1 MADPCVQRPCSC
13 ASSEAAAITA
23 AGRSTINKP
32 LDPSRIPART
42 GGRAARTG
50 PRHSARPARALGQAP
65 LGADHP
71 RDPNDHR
78 STAHPT
84 VNIQILGRFRRLVEK
99 TGAAEVKNVWEACQ
113 FSDEIMSGDLE
124 LHKFAVELYDVLSG
138 TADPV
143 YSDPRKFLDNTYL
156 TSQMKAILRDVFNRT
171 ERSSGVPCIVI
182 DTGFG
187 GGKTHTLML
196 LYHVL
201 TNRSIGFDYLRTY
214 GLDRELGIDHI
225 SKVKVVAIDCRDIKK
240 NTLWGEIA
248 DRLDMYEAVEEY
260 DRMSKPITNM
270 EIIKAFFNE
279 PVVLMIDELPHYLS
293 ETLGEK
299 VGDTTKSKLT
309 EGFLYK
315 LISASSSSKKAA
327 LVVTLTENQQL
338 YKERVD
344 GIKSALTD
352 FVVDGTMNDLKETLS
367 RQTCIMNPVQKEEI
381 YSVICHRLVKKINQN
396 EKNETIGKYM
406 EYYTEEGLITD
417 PKFRERFEKSYPI
430 HPNLIDMLYERVSTI
445 SKFNQTRGTLRFL
458 ALVLNDIY
466 KRRADCALVGTGDI
480 RLELA
485 AIADELTSKIDRN
498 EYTKII
504 DTDCIEHARELD
516 NERHVKI
523 IKSIAS
529 TIYLNSL
536 HEIPSKK
543 SGITSNQIKIAVG
556 KPGFNASL
564 VDKALHEG
572 IRPRFWY
579 IQETNNQFYF
589 VDGVNENAIIAEH
602 AANVTVSEMDERIQK
617 ALERLTAGT
626 SFKATIWNEDV
637 VEDTTSL
644 KLFLFRY
651 NISPSIAKNRIS
663 SLIDHVRDKPR
674 NYPNTIAFTWAEPSR
689 VREITESAKE
699 LCAIIKAR
707 KDERVK
713 ADKTFVTN
721 ISQKQERAVGNLN
734 TACVRAYAHVG
745 YPDGP
750 ELRFDTM
757 PYSDMTGQTI
767 GELVREFLRNKGK
780 LIPVLGHD
788 AIMVESIKNVGEI
801 HNEFVSDK
809 RKKFLED
816 VGSIIDAVHDG
827 VKKGAFGYSDHVTE
841 SDVVHAGIIDTDT
854 KVRYSGFIINK
865 THLKRGPHE
874 SIENDPP
881 RETAVP
887 LQRPRHTSTKFRLVV
902 SKT

>member
-1 MADPCVQRPCSC
+1 M
-13 ASSEAAAITA
+13 
-23 AGRSTINKP
+23 
-32 LDPSRIPART
+32 
-42 GGRAARTG
+42 
-50 PRHSARPARALGQAP
+50 
-65 LGADHP
+65 
-71 RDPNDHR
+71 
-78 STAHPT
+78 
-84 VNIQILGRFRRLVEK
+84 
-99 TGAAEVKNVWEACQ
+99 KNVWEACQ
-113 FSDEIMSGDLE
+113 FSDEIVSGDLE

-143 YSDPRKFLDNTYL
+143 YSDPQKFLDNTYL
-156 TSQMKAILRDVFNRT
+156 TSQMKTILRDVLKRT
-171 ERSSGVPCIVI
+171 ERSSGVPSIVI

-196 LYHVL
+196 LYHIL
-201 TNRSIGFDYLRTY
+201 TNRELGFKYLCTY
-214 GLDRELGIDHI
+214 DLDKELGIDRI

-248 DRLDMYEAVEEY
+248 DRLDMYETVEEY

-270 EIIKAFFNE
+270 ETIKAFFSE

-293 ETLGEK
+293 ETLGDK

-315 LISASSSSKKAA
+315 LISAASSSKKAA

-367 RQTCIMNPVQKEEI
+367 RQTSIMNPVQKEEI
-381 YSVICHRLVKKINQN
+381 YSVICKRLVKKIDQS
-396 EKNETIGKYM
+396 EKNETINKYM
-406 EYYTEEGLITD
+406 EYYTEEGLVTD

-458 ALVLNDIY
+458 ALVLNDVY
-466 KRRADCALVGTGDI
+466 KRGAECTLVGTGDI
-480 RLELA
+480 RLESA

-516 NERHVKI
+516 NERHIKI
-523 IKSIAS
+523 IKTVAS

-564 VDKALHEG
+564 VDKALHEA

-589 VDGVNENAIIAEH
+589 VDAVNENAIIAEH

-617 ALERLTAGT
+617 TLERLTMGT
-626 SFKATIWNEDV
+626 PFKATIWDEGA

-651 NISPSIAKNRIS
+651 DQKPSTAMNRVS
-663 SLIDHVRDKPR
+663 SLIDHVQEKPR
-674 NYPNTIAFTWAEPSR
+674 NYPNTIAFVWAEPSR
-689 VREITESAKE
+689 VSEITASAKE
-699 LCAIIKAR
+699 LCAIIKAK

-734 TACVRAYAHVG
+734 AACVRAYAHVG

-750 ELRFDTM
+750 EPRFGTM

-780 LIPVLGHD
+780 LIAVLGHD
-788 AIMVESIKNVGEI
+788 AIIVESVKNVGEI

-809 RKKFLED
+809 RKKFLEN
-816 VGSIIDAVHDG
+816 VASIIDAVREG
-827 VKKGAFGYSDHVTE
+827 VQKGAFGYSDHITE
-841 SDVVHAGIIDTDT
+841 SDEVHAGIINADA
-854 KVRYSGFIINK
+854 KVRYAGYIINE
-865 THLKRGPHE
+865 THLERAADEPVE
-874 SIENDPP
+874 ADPP
-881 RETAVP
+881 PPPEP
-887 LQRPRHTSTKFRLVV
+887 LAYKYEIPVSRIQDIIKNIDNILVGDFKPVRKQLQVEMCLDENTTITLSSTLENTTPVRSIVNSVMAYHKGKCSGSLKLE
-902 SKT
+902 SSNDITDMLQDLGMG